1 MHSDNTPI
9 GPLRHWSSAVSQ
21 AKVLAICSNEPV
33 FVYRR
38 AADDTWFVL
47 TTRCMAGEGQVM
59 ETVVHPRSLSQHEA
73 G

>member
-1 MHSDNTPI
+1 MHSDYTPI

-21 AKVLAICSNEPV
+21 AKVIAIRSSEPV
-33 FVYRR
+33 FVYHR

-47 TTRCMAGEGQVM
+47 TMRGMAGEGQVM
-59 ETVVHPRSLSQHEA
+59 ETVVHPRSMTQKLA